1 MNPVGD
7 GLAGYAV
14 LLVAGV
20 LAHEPW
26 RWLGLV
32 LGRNLDPE
40 GEVFRWV
47 KAVSTALVAG
57 LCVRLVLFPAGALD
71 AVALPVRL
79 VAFGG
84 GIACFFLCRHSLAL
98 GIAGG
103 CLLLAGAELG
113 GGFLMR

>member
-1 MNPVGD
+1 MSPLGD

-57 LCVRLVLFPAGALD
+57 LCVRLVLFPAGALEV
-71 AVALPVRL
+71 VALPIRL
-79 VAFGG
+79 AAFGG
-84 GIACFFLCRHSLAL
+84 GIACFFLCRRSLAL

-103 CLLLAGAELG
+103 CLLLAAVKLVG
-113 GGFLMR
+113 GYLT